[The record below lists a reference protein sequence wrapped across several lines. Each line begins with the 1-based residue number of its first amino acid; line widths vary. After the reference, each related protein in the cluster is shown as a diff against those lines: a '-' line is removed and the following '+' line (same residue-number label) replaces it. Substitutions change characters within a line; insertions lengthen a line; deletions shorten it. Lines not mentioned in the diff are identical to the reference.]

1 MGPKMNLKKN
11 QSGVAMIE
19 SLIAFLII
27 VFGLLG
33 IGALQSIAIGSTK
46 VAADRSLAS
55 IQASALLSRIN
66 SNDLF
71 WQTISPGFD
80 ISISAAGVIADLG
93 GTGEGDALEALGTD
107 CAAAICTPQE
117 TAAYNIKSWAQ
128 SGSSFGGT
136 GGIQDR
142 LPAASARIQRIGAD
156 FPVMLEVSV
165 TWNEQKST
173 SGLDMASTYYTGT
186 GSAANAQRDFTY
198 TVRARP

>member
-1 MGPKMNLKKN
+1 MMKFKN
-11 QSGVAMIE
+11 TQSGVAMLE

-33 IGALQSIAIGSTK
+33 IGALQSIAVGSTK
-46 VAADRSLAS
+46 VAADRGLAS
-55 IQASALLSRIN
+55 IQTSALLSRIN

-71 WQTISPGFD
+71 WQTISPNFD
-80 ISISAAGVIADLG
+80 ISISAAGVIGDLG

-107 CAAAICTPQE
+107 CSANVCTPQE
-117 TAAYNIKSWAQ
+117 TASYNIKSWAQ

-142 LPAASARIQRIGAD
+142 LPAASARIRRVGVD

-165 TWNEQKST
+165 TWNENKAA
-173 SGLDMASTYYTGT
+173 SGMDMASTYYTGT